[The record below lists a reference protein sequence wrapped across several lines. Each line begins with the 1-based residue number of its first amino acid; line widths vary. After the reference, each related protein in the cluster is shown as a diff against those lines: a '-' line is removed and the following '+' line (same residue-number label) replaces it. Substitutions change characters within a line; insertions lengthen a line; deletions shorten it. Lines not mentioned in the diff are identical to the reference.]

1 MYVRIARFDG
11 GERNWDD
18 FAAGIRDSIRSGGVG
33 TPMEEAHD
41 AIARVML
48 LADRE
53 SGRGAN
59 LVVAETEDEM
69 RRVDAAL
76 NAMSPEEGR
85 GARTSVEIYEV
96 VLDEQPR
103 G

>member
-18 FAAGIRDSIRSGGVG
+18 FAAGIRESIRGGGKG
-33 TPMEEAHD
+33 TPMEEVHD

-59 LVVAETEDEM
+59 LVVSETEDEM

-76 NAMSPEEGR
+76 NAMTPEGGR
-85 GARTSVEIYEV
+85 GGRTSVEIYEV
-96 VLDEQPR
+96 VLDEQLR
-103 G
+103 S